1 MKKMKKRKNNLD
13 ERQELKLLRI
23 EHNGCWIAFWGLLI
37 AMVVQLIAGIHGPEN
52 LAGEWIVFMCLAL
65 YLVID
70 CIKNGIWDR
79 RMKPDFK
86 TNLIA
91 SSIAAAVM
99 GVVWFTISYRNYH
112 KLVGSIAAGAFMFLV
127 TGALCC
133 VALLVASS
141 VYKKRLNKLEED
153 STDENAD

>member
-1 MKKMKKRKNNLD
+1 MKKRKNNLD

-99 GVVWFTISYRNYH
+99 GVVWFTISYRNYMNAPFRCSGEYRPTPH
-112 KLVGSIAAGAFMFLV
+112 LHHLPLAHLSFAHR
-127 TGALCC
+127 
-133 VALLVASS
+133 
-141 VYKKRLNKLEED
+141 YQQENRL
-153 STDENAD
+153 S